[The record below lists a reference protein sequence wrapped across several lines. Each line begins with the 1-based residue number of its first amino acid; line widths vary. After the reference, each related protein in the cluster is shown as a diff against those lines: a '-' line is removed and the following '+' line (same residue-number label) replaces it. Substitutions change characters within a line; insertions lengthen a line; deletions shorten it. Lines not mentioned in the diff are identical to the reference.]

1 MKQTETALGAI
12 QKSYAP
18 PKAYFYVRFD
28 TQETN
33 TFKIKVTLIV

>member
-1 MKQTETALGAI
+1 MKQIDTALGAL

-28 TQETN
+28 N
-33 TFKIKVTLIV
+33 YLILDKVRR